1 MEDTKRHTSFLC
13 LYLYLSYINY
23 TLAFIICLLREI
35 LTDKNML
42 WKKKI
47 DVHSQRE
54 VIPIEKGKND

>member
-1 MEDTKRHTSFLC
+1 MEDTKRHTSFLF